1 MTSPDTSPPETTS
14 PSHDSSQRLAAVR
27 MPIEEPVENF
37 EDAVQKLRQ
46 CNSTELRRARQ
57 HHRRAL
63 ESLQD
68 GGYSALSEATREH
81 LTGRLRTNLKAL
93 NHVLD
98 TPSTASSEDTASST
112 NSDSEHADS
121 FSSRFRA
128 FFQSLW

>member
-1 MTSPDTSPPETTS
+1 MKSPDTSSSDAPSTS
-14 PSHDSSQRLAAVR
+14 PDPSQRLAAVR
-27 MPIEEPVENF
+27 MPIEEPVDDF

-68 GGYSALSEATREH
+68 GGYSALSEATRNH
-81 LTGRLRTNLKAL
+81 LADRLRTNLNAL

-98 TPSTASSEDTASST
+98 APSADSPADASSPARSTEEDP
-112 NSDSEHADS
+112 DS

>member
-1 MTSPDTSPPETTS
+1 MKSPDTSSPDTPSTS
-14 PSHDSSQRLAAVR
+14 PDPSQRLAAVR
-27 MPIEEPVENF
+27 MPIEEPVEGF

-46 CNSTELRRARQ
+46 CSSTELRRARQ

-63 ESLQD
+63 ESLRD
-68 GGYSALSEATREH
+68 GGYNALSKATRAH

-98 TPSTASSEDTASST
+98 ATPADSSADAASAEED
-112 NSDSEHADS
+112 ADS

>member
-1 MTSPDTSPPETTS
+1 MKSPDTSSPDTPSTS
-14 PSHDSSQRLAAVR
+14 PDPSQRLAAVR
-27 MPIEEPVENF
+27 MPIEEPVEDF

-46 CNSTELRRARQ
+46 CSSTELRRARQ

-63 ESLQD
+63 ESLRD
-68 GGYSALSEATREH
+68 GGYNALSEATRAH

-98 TPSTASSEDTASST
+98 ATPADSSTDAASTKEDT
-112 NSDSEHADS
+112 DS

>member
-1 MTSPDTSPPETTS
+1 
-14 PSHDSSQRLAAVR
+14 
-27 MPIEEPVENF
+27 MPIEEPVEDF

-46 CNSTELRRARQ
+46 CNSTELRRSRQ

-68 GGYSALSEATREH
+68 GGYNALSEATRDH

-93 NHVLD
+93 NYVLD
-98 TPSTASSEDTASST
+98 ATSTDSPADSGPHANSAEEDA
-112 NSDSEHADS
+112 NS

>member
-46 CNSTELRRARQ
+46 CSSTELRRARQ

-63 ESLQD
+63 ESLRD
-68 GGYSALSEATREH
+68 GGYNALSEATRAH

-98 TPSTASSEDTASST
+98 ATPADSSTDAASTEEDT
-112 NSDSEHADS
+112 DS